1 MLTPIR
7 IPDILVRER
16 TYASFTLRLLWSE
29 APLLL
34 LGAVG
39 LGVASVPAWFIWVN
53 LGHVPVVSLL
63 ALLGPMP
70 VWTALCYPL
79 GRAATGRPAR
89 FGDFGKALWL
99 GYARVLLAGLPFL
112 TALNLWVAATSL
124 LAAQPPL
131 WVAAGVTANFGVAV
145 ALGMATLF
153 ALPTLV
159 LFDLPAPRA
168 WLYGLALAFRWPLV
182 SLGLLALAFLLGLG
196 ARALGLAG
204 WVLWPM
210 ALLPFNV
217 TAVLLLMRRGYERER
232 AQKELSPP

>member
-1 MLTPIR
+1 MSIEQLHTLDLIGACHKLR
-7 IPDILVRER
+7 CAVRQDSLHIGAGLHQFAR
-16 TYASFTLRLLWSE
+16 QIQRLIASD
-29 APLLL
+29 
-34 LGAVG
+34 
-39 LGVASVPAWFIWVN
+39 
-53 LGHVPVVSLL
+53 
-63 ALLGPMP
+63 
-70 VWTALCYPL
+70 TA
-79 GRAATGRPAR
+79 
-89 FGDFGKALWL
+89 
-99 GYARVLLAGLPFL
+99 GYAQYNVFSRQSV
-112 TALNLWVAATSL
+112 V
-124 LAAQPPL
+124 QPPL
-131 WVAAGVTANFGVAV
+131 WVTAGVTVNFGVAV

-232 AQKELSPP
+232 TQKELSTP